1 LTVDVIHLIEERP
14 FNPPRPVEVAHDGRW
29 WPGVQ
34 HAWRL
39 CDDGRGWIADVEF
52 TAVHDWGRGKY
63 VPVVAPDRVRV
74 TD

>member
-1 LTVDVIHLIEERP
+1 M
-14 FNPPRPVEVAHDGRW
+14 
-29 WPGVQ
+29 
-34 HAWRL
+34 
-39 CDDGRGWIADVEF
+39 ADVEF